1 MKKFR
6 NLWSWIIFR
15 FCCWIIKP
23 KYQPVPFTTD
33 ASLSDYYKLIRVM
46 QKLPGLDSQFTT
58 TVDRCDVAIWIG
70 VAIILIAYALL
81 ILL

>member
-23 KYQPVPFTTD
+23 EHQPVPFTSD
-33 ASLSDYYKLIRVM
+33 ASLSDYYKLM
-46 QKLPGLDSQFTT
+46 CLTKKLPGFNSEFTT
-58 TVDRCDVAIWIG
+58 TVDRCDVALWIAM
-70 VAIILIAYALL
+70 VVLITLASLL
-81 ILL
+81 FL